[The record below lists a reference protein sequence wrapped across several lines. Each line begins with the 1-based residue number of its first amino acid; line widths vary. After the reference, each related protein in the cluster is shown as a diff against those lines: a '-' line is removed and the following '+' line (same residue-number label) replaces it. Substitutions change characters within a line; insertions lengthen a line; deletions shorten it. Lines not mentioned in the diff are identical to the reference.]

1 LQEYKPFK
9 GLLFEIQIRT
19 VLQHAWAEI
28 DHDRGYKFS
37 GVLPR
42 DLRRRLNLLA
52 GQLELADK
60 EFSRLALDVD
70 RHSAEV
76 QRKKESGDLD
86 IELSSASLDD
96 FLSSLAKKRSL
107 PPMAESAPSEFASVI
122 DELHRFGIS
131 TLQDL
136 NKLMSPEFLDEM
148 KRTPPDTTSQI
159 GFLRRAMMYSDIDRY
174 FSSAWR
180 GTWNRM
186 LKSSRDM
193 LSHKW
198 GEKKVETIQKTFL
211 AAKKSLANRPPPEK

>member
-70 RHSAEV
+70 RHSADL
-76 QRKKESGDLD
+76 QRKKKSGDLD
-86 IELSSASLDD
+86 IELSSASLDE
-96 FLSSLAKKRSL
+96 FLSRLAENYSL
-107 PPMAESAPSEFASVI
+107 PSMAESAPSAFAPVI
-122 DELHRFGIS
+122 DELHRFGID

-148 KRTPPDTTSQI
+148 KKTPPDATSQI
-159 GFLRRAMMYSDIDRY
+159 GLLRRAMMYSDIDTY
-174 FSSAWR
+174 FASAWQ
-180 GTWNRM
+180 GAWNKM
-186 LKSSRDM
+186 LKSSRIM

-198 GEKKVETIQKTFL
+198 GENKLETIQKTFL
-211 AAKKSLANRPPPEK
+211 APKKPPANPLPPEK